1 MMMGIRIPQVVTTK
15 TRMYEEDDMTR
26 TYVSRISMVERET
39 YVAKFAEIGALDVLR
54 RVAHAECLPITSVAG
69 RCAGMKARDAKRMIC
84 AILSSRRMPMKMMM
98 AALGIAGHSVRDYL
112 DSVTRTELEVYCA
125 KHGIALH
132 EPLWDTREETYEC
145 CDPRCI
151 GRLRQVWALRFISRI
166 AEYEGLDVASFIRPH
181 PTARAKAGVNALI
194 ALLRA
199 RGYCGSFIADCIGC
213 NRQYVYDHSSEQCQR
228 EAAAYCAMVGL
239 RLTDDLE
246 RVDAVDSMG

>member
-1 MMMGIRIPQVVTTK
+1 
-15 TRMYEEDDMTR
+15 
-26 TYVSRISMVERET
+26 MVERET
-39 YVAKFAEIGALDVLR
+39 YVAKFAEIGALNVLR
-54 RVAHAECLPITSVAG
+54 QVALAEGLPITSVAG
-69 RCAGMKARDAKRMIC
+69 RCAGAQARNAKRMIC
-84 AILSSRRMPMKMMM
+84 TILSHRRIPVKRVM

-112 DSVTRTELEVYCA
+112 DSVSRRELEVYCA

-151 GRLRQVWALRFISRI
+151 GRLRQVWALRFVTRI
-166 AEYEGLDVASFIRPH
+166 AEYEDLDVASFIRPH
-181 PTARAKAGVNALI
+181 PTARAKTGLNALI

-213 NRQYVYDHSSEQCQR
+213 NRQYVYDHSTEQCQR

-246 RVDAVDSMG
+246 YTNAVDSMG